1 MGIIKLAW
9 ISDESIKSTTGYSQT
24 TTGESTQHSGKTEDD
39 DNETYLEDSYV
50 DYRAWHLVP

>member
-39 DNETYLEDSYV
+39 DNETYL
-50 DYRAWHLVP
+50 